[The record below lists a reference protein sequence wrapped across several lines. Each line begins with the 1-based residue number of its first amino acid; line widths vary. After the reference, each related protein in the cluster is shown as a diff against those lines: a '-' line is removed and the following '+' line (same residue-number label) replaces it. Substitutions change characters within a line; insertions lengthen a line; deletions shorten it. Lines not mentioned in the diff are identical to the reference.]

1 MKYILSAI
9 FLSFAIGSHG
19 ALNISE
25 PGSAEVC
32 LIVWN
37 RGPGLIL
44 HTQRRTSQTCGD
56 PANSLPF
63 YRGYNS
69 AEVDH
74 YYTTSANL
82 VNSNAAG
89 WPLQEVAA
97 FVFVTQE
104 ESTVPF
110 YRLHSNAAT
119 DNFYTISTT
128 ERDNALNNGYVSVP
142 TDPFTYI
149 YPTQVCGSV
158 PFYRLYHETK
168 KDNFYTISEAERE
181 AFIANQ
187 GYTDIEIAGYV
198 LTATPTSQ
206 CA

>member
-1 MKYILSAI
+1 
-9 FLSFAIGSHG
+9 
-19 ALNISE
+19 
-25 PGSAEVC
+25 
-32 LIVWN
+32 
-37 RGPGLIL
+37 
-44 HTQRRTSQTCGD
+44 
-56 PANSLPF
+56 
-63 YRGYNS
+63 
-69 AEVDH
+69 
-74 YYTTSANL
+74 
-82 VNSNAAG
+82 
-89 WPLQEVAA
+89 LQEVAA

-110 YRLHSNAAT
+110 YRLYSAAAT

-128 ERDNALNNGYVSVP
+128 ERASALQNGYVSV
-142 TDPFTYI
+142 TGDPFTYI

-198 LTATPTSQ
+198 LPATPTNQ